1 MDPNTP
7 LRRDPRRPY
16 VVTSEGVRRIVLGTT
31 ADGVAVASSHVGAQL
46 ASPHGGADLTSSH
59 RGTHL
64 ASPHDGA
71 QPAASGAGVGHGSTS
86 APGSPHS
93 GVRAHAGASSAKPPR
108 TTEPPQD
115 YILVIAFSE
124 RGVLDEHPRQVV
136 TAATLLAHPQ
146 TAVVVAVLGEL
157 NEDLAPYGA
166 DIVVVLPDCHLRQ
179 FRPEHTLSRLSGP
192 LKRYPPSHVLL
203 PDRTNGEGDLGRRI
217 AAAYGASVAT
227 HVVEISAEHV
237 ATYQLVQNGT
247 GRPSKRLARRALPDV
262 VLLEPDIVDTHLPF
276 VGAGQRADDEAIA
289 AQFTGASRSSADD
302 DAFAAQPTESGASS
316 ANDTVAVQRAESG
329 DSLTHDTVAA
339 QCAESSNSSASDTV
353 AAQSE
358 RSRSSADDALASQT
372 GEPAAS
378 SAYRDGGLR
387 ALEASDL
394 PLEEADLITS
404 AGNGVTDVPLFL
416 RLAKALGAATGASR
430 VAVDDGR
437 FARDKQ
443 IGATGKTVSANAY
456 IAIGISGAVQHLQ
469 GIKDCRHVIAINR
482 DIAAPIIQRADLS
495 VIGDARGIMQAL
507 LEAVET
513 AHSNRTG
520 DAAGDGSGVPRAG
533 GNSSDGDTNTGDGTG
548 QNKSRERAA

>member
-16 VVTSEGVRRIVLGTT
+16 VITSEGVRRIVLGTT

-46 ASPHGGADLTSSH
+46 ASPHGGADLASSH
-59 RGTHL
+59 RDTHL

-71 QPAASGAGVGHGSTS
+71 HPAASGAGVGHGSTS

-93 GVRAHAGASSAKPPR
+93 GVRAHAGASPAKPLR
-108 TTEPPQD
+108 SMEPPQD

-136 TAATLLAHPQ
+136 TAAALLAHSQ

-203 PDRTNGEGDLGRRI
+203 PERTNGEGDLGRRI

-227 HVVEISAEHV
+227 HVVEISPEHV
-237 ATYQLVQNGT
+237 ATYQLAQNAT

-262 VLLEPDIVDTHLPF
+262 ILLEPNIVDTRLPF
-276 VGAGQRADDEAIA
+276 VGAGQRI
-289 AQFTGASRSSADD
+289 DD
-302 DAFAAQPTESGASS
+302 DAFARHTAESTASSANDAIATQSTEISRSLEDDTFAVQTAESSASS
-316 ANDTVAVQRAESG
+316 ANDTIAVQSAE
-329 DSLTHDTVAA
+329 AP
-339 QCAESSNSSASDTV
+339 
-353 AAQSE
+353 
-358 RSRSSADDALASQT
+358 RSSADDALAAQT
-372 GEPAAS
+372 DEAVAPS
-378 SAYRDGGLR
+378 TYRDGGLQ

-404 AGNGVTDVPLFL
+404 AGNGVADVPLFL

-495 VIGDARGIMQAL
+495 VIGDAQGIMQAL

-513 AHSNRTG
+513 ARSNRTD

-533 GNSSDGDTNTGDGTG
+533 GNSNDGDTNTGDGTG